1 MAHTIADSGATPE
14 APALPLLSR
23 FIGVLTS
30 PKDTFRSIVSHPKWL
45 GMLVLTTVIIAAGT
59 TIPLTTDGGRQSL
72 LDQQVTFMERFG
84 VKIDDNA
91 YRAMEQRLRYAA
103 PQQFISVMLAGPIM
117 AVVFS
122 GIFFGIFAI
131 TGGQATFKQ
140 LFAVYVHAGVVI
152 AASQLFLGPLNYFRQ
167 SMSSATNLG
176 VLNLASD
183 TSFIGR
189 LMGMIDL
196 FWIWWLIV
204 LAIGLGVLY
213 RRRTQ
218 GIAFV
223 MFGVYVVGI
232 LLIATVMSMFGRS

>member
-1 MAHTIADSGATPE
+1 MAHTTADSGAAPD
-14 APALPLLSR
+14 APALPLVSR

-45 GMLVLTTVIIAAGT
+45 GMLLLTTVIIAAGT
-59 TIPLTTDGGRQSL
+59 TIPLTTDGGRQSM

-84 VKIDDNA
+84 MKIDDRA
-91 YRAMEQRLRYAA
+91 YAAMEQRLRYAA
-103 PQQFISVMLAGPIM
+103 PQQFVSVMLVGPIM
-117 AVVFS
+117 AVIFS
-122 GIFFGIFAI
+122 GILFGIFAI

-232 LLIATVMSMFGRS
+232 LLVATVMSMFGRS